1 MHMVECVK
9 AFRSTDGGCAARQH
23 RSAATGGGRRTRQ
36 RGGLSTKSA
45 HTPTL
50 DQPPNCIYILAMI
63 TWDEAKR
70 RENIKKHGLDL
81 AALETVFDQPMISVE
96 DDRQSYGELRVQSLG
111 MWQGRVVFLVWT
123 PRGDET
129 AHIISCRYADRKE
142 TDAYFETL

>member
-1 MHMVECVK
+1 
-9 AFRSTDGGCAARQH
+9 
-23 RSAATGGGRRTRQ
+23 
-36 RGGLSTKSA
+36 
-45 HTPTL
+45 
-50 DQPPNCIYILAMI
+50 MI

>member
-1 MHMVECVK
+1 
-9 AFRSTDGGCAARQH
+9 
-23 RSAATGGGRRTRQ
+23 
-36 RGGLSTKSA
+36 
-45 HTPTL
+45 
-50 DQPPNCIYILAMI
+50 MI

-111 MWQGRVVFLVWT
+111 MWQWRVVFLVWT

-142 TDAYFETL
+142 TDAFFNAF

>member
-1 MHMVECVK
+1 
-9 AFRSTDGGCAARQH
+9 
-23 RSAATGGGRRTRQ
+23 
-36 RGGLSTKSA
+36 
-45 HTPTL
+45 
-50 DQPPNCIYILAMI
+50 MI

-111 MWQGRVVFLVWT
+111 MWQGRIVFLVWT

-129 AHIISCRYADRKE
+129 AHIISCRYADRKA

>member
-1 MHMVECVK
+1 MV
-9 AFRSTDGGCAARQH
+9 
-23 RSAATGGGRRTRQ
+23 
-36 RGGLSTKSA
+36 
-45 HTPTL
+45 
-50 DQPPNCIYILAMI
+50 

>member
-1 MHMVECVK
+1 
-9 AFRSTDGGCAARQH
+9 
-23 RSAATGGGRRTRQ
+23 
-36 RGGLSTKSA
+36 
-45 HTPTL
+45 
-50 DQPPNCIYILAMI
+50 MI

-70 RENIKKHGLDL
+70 RENIKNHGLDL
-81 AALETVFDQPMISVE
+81 AALETVFDHPMISVE
-96 DDRQSYGELRVQSLG
+96 DARQSYGELRLQSLG

>member
-1 MHMVECVK
+1 
-9 AFRSTDGGCAARQH
+9 
-23 RSAATGGGRRTRQ
+23 
-36 RGGLSTKSA
+36 
-45 HTPTL
+45 
-50 DQPPNCIYILAMI
+50 MI

-70 RENIKKHGLDL
+70 LENIKKHGLDL

-96 DDRQSYGELRVQSLG
+96 DARQSYGELRVQSLG